1 MIDIDSK
8 FYLTD
13 EQISSFRYK
22 GFIKL
27 RKVLS
32 KEVISYF
39 KPEFSNIVYEHR
51 KKMLPMAERDTYQQ
65 AFIQAENLWKR
76 NNVAKT
82 FVFGKRL
89 ARMASELLG
98 TNGIRLYHDQALY
111 KEKGGGFTPW
121 HADQYYWPMS
131 TEKCCTVWIPL
142 QDTNL
147 EMGPIAFAEGSHKF
161 KKRRNLKISDE
172 SEERIKKS
180 FMEENFP
187 YIEEPFNIG
196 DISFHYGWTFHR
208 AEKNHT
214 NQNREVMT
222 IIYMDMD
229 MRLKGPENENQAL
242 DRKRWCPGIE
252 IGQIINSY
260 QNPILY
266 QSIKF

>member
-1 MIDIDSK
+1 MKDNTSIIRWSIILGS
-8 FYLTD
+8 FII
-13 EQISSFRYK
+13 ISSILWNTYIF
-22 GFIKL
+22 FQN
-27 RKVLS
+27 
-32 KEVISYF
+32 F
-39 KPEFSNIVYEHR
+39 K
-51 KKMLPMAERDTYQQ
+51 
-65 AFIQAENLWKR
+65 
-76 NNVAKT
+76 
-82 FVFGKRL
+82 
-89 ARMASELLG
+89 
-98 TNGIRLYHDQALY
+98 
-111 KEKGGGFTPW
+111 
-121 HADQYYWPMS
+121 
-131 TEKCCTVWIPL
+131 
-142 QDTNL
+142 
-147 EMGPIAFAEGSHKF
+147 
-161 KKRRNLKISDE
+161 